1 VSRSTGLLPLLV
13 LMLAAGCAG
22 SSVSGDKAGGTASHG
37 PVILRLAST
46 PGDLSDVPPVADFV
60 RWVGELSHGGIRIE
74 VVNQWGN
81 YAPDAEVQVVRAVA
95 SGKADLGW
103 AGSRVFDS
111 IGLSGFGAL
120 SAPMLVDSYP
130 LEEAVLANPIAPR
143 LLDSLK
149 GVGVTGV
156 TMLPDVL
163 RRPIGA
169 RRRLL
174 SPSSWQDHSFGTYR
188 SEVQGQAI
196 RALGAR
202 PVVVFGP
209 FRSHALKTGAIQGF
223 ELDFRR
229 YDELGLEQ
237 AAPYV
242 AANVALWPQVDV
254 LFANPRRFSSLTGQQ
269 RAWLRQAAHEA
280 GWSASELLLEDAT
293 FAGKA
298 CAAGA
303 RFALATAGNLAALR
317 RSFSPLYRRLEQD
330 ARTKAFISRIERL
343 KRLTGPGRALVIP
356 AGCSSG

>member
-1 VSRSTGLLPLLV
+1 
-13 LMLAAGCAG
+13 
-22 SSVSGDKAGGTASHG
+22 
-37 PVILRLAST
+37 LAST
-46 PGDLSDVPPVADFV
+46 PSDLSDVPTVADFV
-60 RWVGELSHGGIRIE
+60 RWTRELSHGGIRID

-81 YAPDAEVQVVRAVA
+81 YQPDAEAQVVRAVA

-103 AGSRVFDS
+103 AGSRAFDS

-130 LEEAVLANPIAPR
+130 IEEVVLNSPIAPQ
-143 LLDSLK
+143 LLGSLK

-156 TMLPDVL
+156 GMLPDVL
-163 RRPIGA
+163 RRPIGV
-169 RRRLL
+169 RTPLL
-174 SPSSWQDHSFGTYR
+174 SPSSWRGVSFGTYR
-188 SEVQGQAI
+188 SGVQGQAI

-209 FRSHALKTGAIQGF
+209 FRAHALQTGAIQGF

-229 YDELGLEQ
+229 YAQLGLVH

-242 AANVALWPQVDV
+242 AANVPLWPQVDV
-254 LFANPRRFSSLTGQQ
+254 LFANPRRFSSLTRQQ
-269 RAWLRQAAHEA
+269 RAWLNQAVNEA
-280 GWSASELLLEDAT
+280 GWSAPELFLQDAT

-303 RFALATAGNLAALR
+303 RFALATAANLAALR
-317 RSFSPLYRRLEQD
+317 RSFSRLYSKLEQD
-330 ARTKAFISRIERL
+330 PRTRAFVKRIERL
-343 KRLTGPGRALVIP
+343 KRSTEPGPALVIP